1 MNDKLNITIKIANQP
16 PIPLTIKRDE
26 EELIRQAESN
36 VNRLWS
42 AWSVRFNTSPEA
54 ILAMVAFQ
62 FAKLHA
68 AMSAEQSKTMKALK
82 ELNADADRL
91 LAGDNND
98 DQPTLGL

>member
-1 MNDKLNITIKIANQP
+1 MNDKLNITIRIANQP

-36 VNRLWS
+36 VNRLW
-42 AWSVRFNTSPEA
+42 ATWSERFNTSPEA

-68 AMSAEQSKTMKALK
+68 AISAEQSKSVAALK
-82 ELNADADRL
+82 ELNDDIDRL
-91 LAGDNND
+91 LAEGSGDSD
-98 DQPTLGL
+98 TVSK

>member
-1 MNDKLNITIKIANQP
+1 MNDKLNITIRIANQP

-36 VNRLWS
+36 VNRLWAS
-42 AWSVRFNTSPEA
+42 WSERFNTSPEA

-68 AMSAEQSKTMKALK
+68 TLSAEQSRSLK
-82 ELNADADRL
+82 ILEDLNSEMDKL
-91 LAGDNND
+91 LETNNGQHT
-98 DQPTLGL
+98 DQD